1 MLSMDAKSTLKHYF
15 GYDSFRGGQEEVVNA
30 ILEGRDVLAIMPTG
44 AGKSICYQI
53 PALMLDGITIVVSPL
68 ISLMQDQVKALNKA
82 GVHAA
87 YINSSLTE
95 SQISKA
101 LSFASRGTYKIIYV
115 APERLGGYEFNA
127 FARSAHISMVTIDEA
142 HCISQWGQ
150 DFRPAYLKI
159 LDFVNGLPKRPVVS
173 AFTATA
179 TKEVKDDILC
189 ILNLNAPK
197 VVITGFDRQNLYY
210 RVEQVRKKDAFIV
223 DYIKEHPDQS
233 GIIYCAT
240 RKNTDAVCE
249 LLKSEGIR
257 ASEYH
262 AGLGTEQRKN
272 NQDDFIYDRVDVI
285 VATNAFGMG
294 IDKPDVR
301 FVIHYNMPQ
310 SMENYYQE
318 AGRAGRDG
326 EPAECILLFSP
337 QDVVIN
343 RMLLDSKDFSDT
355 DIEDIELIKQRDMY
369 RLRVMEN
376 YCRTTECLR
385 NYILRYFGEN
395 TGEPCNNCGNCNQ
408 AYTEYDMTDEARWVI
423 NCIAETHGR
432 YGLTIVIGTL
442 MGADRARLRELGTT
456 MYRSY
461 GALKDMSEAD
471 IRLLISRMI
480 QLGYIYQTQ
489 EQYSVLRIGNIES
502 LRSEAARVV
511 IRKHEKTPEQLYY
524 DTRGERRGRTGRT
537 GRCEAGK
544 SSGSKARG
552 SKDSLTAAGYE
563 LFEKLRQ
570 LRLEIAREESVPPYI
585 VFSDKTLADMC
596 IRLPKDRDAMLD
608 VSGVGAGKYERYGQ
622 RFMDAI
628 EAFVNEHPGAVT
640 TLNAF

>member
-1 MLSMDAKSTLKHYF
+1 MDAKSTLKHYF

-101 LSFASRGTYKIIYV
+101 LFLASQGTYKIIYV

-159 LDFVNGLPKRPVVS
+159 LDFVNGLPERPVVS

-240 RKNTDAVCE
+240 RKNTDTVCE

-262 AGLGTEQRKN
+262 SGLGTEQRKN

-456 MYRSY
+456 GYRSY

-537 GRCEAGK
+537 GRREAAK

-622 RFMDAI
+622 RFIDVI

>member
-1 MLSMDAKSTLKHYF
+1 MDAKSTLKHYF

-30 ILEGRDVLAIMPTG
+30 ILEGCDVLAIMPTG

-68 ISLMQDQVKALNKA
+68 ISLMQDQVKALNEA
-82 GVHAA
+82 GIHAA

-101 LSFASRGTYKIIYV
+101 LFLASQGTYKIIYV

-127 FARSAHISMVTIDEA
+127 FVRSTHISMVTIDEA

-210 RVEQVRKKDAFIV
+210 RVEQVREKDAFIV

-337 QDVVIN
+337 QDIVIN
-343 RMLLDSKDFSDT
+343 RMLLESKDFSDT
-355 DIEDIELIKQRDMY
+355 DMEDIELIKQRDMY

-456 MYRSY
+456 GYRSY
-461 GALKDMSEAD
+461 GVLKDMSEAD

-489 EQYSVLRIGNIES
+489 EQYSVLRIGNIEP

-524 DTRGERRGRTGRT
+524 DTKGESRGSTVRTGRRT
-537 GRCEAGK
+537 TGK

-596 IRLPKDRDAMLD
+596 IRLPKDSDAMLD
-608 VSGVGAGKYERYGQ
+608 VSGVGASKYERYGQ

-628 EAFVNEHPGAVT
+628 EAFVTEHPGAVT

>member
-1 MLSMDAKSTLKHYF
+1 MDAKSTLKHYF

-101 LSFASRGTYKIIYV
+101 LFLASQGTYKIIYV

-159 LDFVNGLPKRPVVS
+159 LDFVNGLPERPVVS

-210 RVEQVRKKDAFIV
+210 RVERVRKKDAFIV

-369 RLRVMEN
+369 RLRIMEN

-456 MYRSY
+456 GYRSY

-511 IRKHEKTPEQLYY
+511 IRKHEKSPEQLYY
-524 DTRGERRGRTGRT
+524 DTKGESRGSTVRTGRRT
-537 GRCEAGK
+537 TGK

-596 IRLPKDRDAMLD
+596 IRLPKDSDAMLD
-608 VSGVGAGKYERYGQ
+608 VSGVGASKYERYGQ

-628 EAFVNEHPGAVT
+628 EAFVTEHPGAVT
-640 TLNAF
+640 TLK

>member
-1 MLSMDAKSTLKHYF
+1 MSSMDAKSTLKHYF

-68 ISLMQDQVKALNKA
+68 ISLMQDQVKALNEA
-82 GVHAA
+82 GIHAA

-101 LSFASRGTYKIIYV
+101 LFLASQGTYKIIYV

-189 ILNLNAPK
+189 I
-197 VVITGFDRQNLYY
+197 TGFDRQNLYY
-210 RVEQVRKKDAFIV
+210 RVEQVRKKDAFII

-240 RKNTDAVCE
+240 RRNTDAVCE
-249 LLKSEGIR
+249 LLNSEGIW

-343 RMLLDSKDFSDT
+343 RMLLESKDFSDT
-355 DIEDIELIKQRDMY
+355 DMEDIELIKQRDMY

-456 MYRSY
+456 GYRSY
-461 GALKDMSEAD
+461 GVLKDMSEAD

-480 QLGYIYQTQ
+480 QRGYIYQTQ
-489 EQYSVLRIGNIES
+489 EQYSVLRIGNIEP

-524 DTRGERRGRTGRT
+524 DTKGESRGSTVRTGR
-537 GRCEAGK
+537 RAAGK
-544 SSGSKARG
+544 ASGSKARG

-608 VSGVGAGKYERYGQ
+608 VSGVGASKYERYGQ

>member
-1 MLSMDAKSTLKHYF
+1 
-15 GYDSFRGGQEEVVNA
+15 
-30 ILEGRDVLAIMPTG
+30 
-44 AGKSICYQI
+44 
-53 PALMLDGITIVVSPL
+53 
-68 ISLMQDQVKALNKA
+68 
-82 GVHAA
+82 
-87 YINSSLTE
+87 
-95 SQISKA
+95 
-101 LSFASRGTYKIIYV
+101 
-115 APERLGGYEFNA
+115 
-127 FARSAHISMVTIDEA
+127 MVTIDEA

-456 MYRSY
+456 VYRSY